1 LRDGK
6 ALAHGYRTLQ
16 DWNKW
21 LAHKT
26 WGRKVVD
33 AEKTVIRELV
43 KRHYGK
49 QAVLIGTP
57 LQQEMLTV
65 TDILCQTVFTPLSV
79 AKEEAVFVE
88 ADLSD
93 LPIQAGSI
101 DLVILP
107 HTLEFVDNPRQLL
120 SEACR
125 IVKPEGL
132 IVICAFNP
140 YSTWGLK
147 KIFSRAGKLLPH
159 GCHFIPSHLIK
170 NWLQLADFVIETH
183 CSTLYR
189 PPLASESLYRKIRLL
204 ETIGSWIF
212 PKAGGISIIVARAK
226 VIPLTPIKMKWK
238 QQLSNIRIRPT
249 IPGNIAT
256 YISSS
261 TDEAG

>member
-1 LRDGK
+1 M
-6 ALAHGYRTLQ
+6 AHGYRILQ

-21 LAHKT
+21 LAHKIL
-26 WGRKVVD
+26 GRKVID
-33 AEKTVIRELV
+33 AEKAVIRELV
-43 KRHYGK
+43 KTHYGK

-57 LQQEMLTV
+57 LQQEILTA
-65 TDILCQTVFTPLSV
+65 TEILYRTVFTPLP
-79 AKEEAVFVE
+79 AVSGDAAFVE
-88 ADLSD
+88 ADLVD
-93 LPIQAGSI
+93 LPIHSGSV
-101 DLVILP
+101 DLVMLP

-147 KIFSRAGKLLPH
+147 KIFSRAGKYLPH
-159 GCHFIPSHLIK
+159 GSHLIPPHLIK

-183 CSTLYR
+183 RSTLFR
-189 PPLASESLYRKIRLL
+189 PPLASESIYNKLRIL
-204 ETIGSWIF
+204 ETIGSWCF

-238 QQLSNIRIRPT
+238 QQLGNIRIRST

-256 YISSS
+256 SIPSP